1 LIETYSLLSLF
12 CFLNPLS
19 VVQYIMVH
27 GSGLILNIF
36 YVLFLAEKSCPA
48 GWTMFRCSCYL
59 LSTQAGS
66 WDKGRQD
73 CRDREAELVT
83 IDSYEEQVFV
93 SALNEKDTWLG
104 LNDIETEGT
113 WKWADG
119 TALTVKYWFPGE
131 PNNANGDPQYG
142 EEDCGHL
149 YHATKADGNWNDLR
163 CNSILQ
169 WICEKMA

>member
-1 LIETYSLLSLF
+1 RRSAAELSTIKANLTER
-12 CFLNPLS
+12 L
-19 VVQYIMVH
+19 QDK
-27 GSGLILNIF
+27 
-36 YVLFLAEKSCPA
+36 KSCPA

-59 LSTQAGS
+59 LSTQSGS

-93 SALNEKDTWLG
+93 SALNKKDTWLG

-119 TALTVKYWFPGE
+119 TALTVKYWFPGQ
-131 PNNANGDPQYG
+131 PNNGNKDQRLG

-149 YHATKADGNWNDLR
+149 YHAKKADENWNDLR

-169 WICEKMA
+169 WICEKMICPTRGVG

>member
-1 LIETYSLLSLF
+1 ITVVAVGSLSSTFSRLSF
-12 CFLNPLS
+12 PCDI
-19 VVQYIMVH
+19 VVNVI
-27 GSGLILNIF
+27 SSS
-36 YVLFLAEKSCPA
+36 EKSCPA

-93 SALNEKDTWLG
+93 SALNKKDTWLG

-119 TALTVKYWFPGE
+119 TALTVKYWIMNQPDNG
-131 PNNANGDPQYG
+131 NGDQRLG
-142 EEDCGHL
+142 EED
-149 YHATKADGNWNDLR
+149 YGNWNDLR
-163 CNSILQ
+163 CNSTLQ